1 MRRSLRVYMEF
12 VVILRLWQL
21 QSSDKKETEIGTN
34 NKILQYVIIKED
46 FFFKLEKV
54 SKWISRKINWNRG
67 AHYVM
72 DFDVLFSKA

>member
-34 NKILQYVIIKED
+34 DKILQYVIVKED
-46 FFFKLEKV
+46 FLKLEKLRMWV
-54 SKWISRKINWNRG
+54 N
-67 AHYVM
+67 
-72 DFDVLFSKA
+72 

>member
-34 NKILQYVIIKED
+34 DKILQYVIVKED
-46 FFFKLEKV
+46 FFQ
-54 SKWISRKINWNRG
+54 IRKG
-67 AHYVM
+67 
-72 DFDVLFSKA
+72 K